1 MVSFLV
7 HPTAIQRWDNEVVMD
22 VLTAGEASN
31 MLPPMPT
38 WSTALLV
45 AAGLWWFGCLVGALC
60 FRTLRIQRR
69 FYWTGYGGVAAL
81 CAVAMFPRGW
91 ELSVWAVA
99 LVALASVGEAFV
111 RTGYL
116 KVGGRLFTMSADA
129 RRRDE
134 QESEERER
142 GATATQATTPR

>member
-1 MVSFLV
+1 
-7 HPTAIQRWDNEVVMD
+7 MD
-22 VLTAGEASN
+22 VLAASEASN
-31 MLPPMPT
+31 TLPPMPT

-81 CAVAMFPRGW
+81 CGVAMFPRGW

-99 LVALASVGEAFV
+99 LVALASVGDAFV

-116 KVGGRLFTMSADA
+116 KVGGRLFTMSAAA
-129 RRRDE
+129 RLRDE
-134 QESEERER
+134 QESKERDRSED
-142 GATATQATTPR
+142 APQATTPR